1 MLERKHIFLLGL
13 VTLGV
18 LIYINT
24 NKKFD
29 MVEVEEPAS
38 EKKSFD
44 SSICPVDVPPTV
56 ELPLTLMPP
65 TRLGDGEPLPPNT
78 IKKNFSNVFN
88 LKPRLD
94 RKKNNF
100 L

>member
-1 MLERKHIFLLGL
+1 MLERKHLFLLGI

-24 NKKFD
+24 NKKID
-29 MVEVEEPAS
+29 MVEVEEPQTTD
-38 EKKSFD
+38 KKSFD
-44 SSICPVDVPPTV
+44 SST
-56 ELPLTLMPP
+56 LPLTLMPP
-65 TRLGDGEPLPPNT
+65 TRLGDGEPLPVNT

-94 RKKNNF
+94 RKSHNF

>member
-1 MLERKHIFLLGL
+1 MIERKHIFLVGL
-13 VTLGV
+13 ITLGV

-24 NKKFD
+24 NKKLY
-29 MVEVEEPAS
+29 MEEVEEPTS

-44 SSICPVDVPPTV
+44 STT
-56 ELPLTLMPP
+56 LPLTLMPP

-78 IKKNFSNVFN
+78 IKKNFSNIFN

>member
-1 MLERKHIFLLGL
+1 MLERKHLFLLGI

-18 LIYINT
+18 LIYVNS
-24 NKKFD
+24 NKKLD
-29 MVEVEEPAS
+29 MVEVEEPTT

-44 SSICPVDVPPTV
+44 SST
-56 ELPLTLMPP
+56 LPLTLMPP

-78 IKKNFSNVFN
+78 VKKNFSNVFN

-94 RKKNNF
+94 KKSNNF

>member
-18 LIYINT
+18 LIYVNS
-24 NKKFD
+24 NKKLD
-29 MVEVEEPAS
+29 MVEVEEPTT

-44 SSICPVDVPPTV
+44 SST
-56 ELPLTLMPP
+56 LPLTLMPP

-78 IKKNFSNVFN
+78 VKKNFSNIFN

>member
-18 LIYINT
+18 LIYVNS
-24 NKKFD
+24 NKKLD
-29 MVEVEEPAS
+29 MVEVEEPTT

-44 SSICPVDVPPTV
+44 STT
-56 ELPLTLMPP
+56 LPLTLMPP

-78 IKKNFSNVFN
+78 VKKNFSNVFN

>member
-1 MLERKHIFLLGL
+1 MLERKHIFLLSL

-18 LIYINT
+18 LIYVNS
-24 NKKFD
+24 NKKLD
-29 MVEVEEPAS
+29 MVEVEEPTS

-44 SSICPVDVPPTV
+44 SSA
-56 ELPLTLMPP
+56 LPLTLMPP

-78 IKKNFSNVFN
+78 VKKNFSNVFN

>member
-18 LIYINT
+18 LIYVNS
-24 NKKFD
+24 NKKMD
-29 MVEVEEPAS
+29 MIEVEEPTT

-44 SSICPVDVPPTV
+44 SSS
-56 ELPLTLMPP
+56 LPLTLMPP

-78 IKKNFSNVFN
+78 VKKNFSSVFN

-94 RKKNNF
+94 RKSNNF

>member
-1 MLERKHIFLLGL
+1 MLEKKHIFLLGI

-18 LIYINT
+18 LIYVNT
-24 NKKFD
+24 NKKLD
-29 MVEVEEPAS
+29 MVEVEEPTT

-44 SSICPVDVPPTV
+44 SST
-56 ELPLTLMPP
+56 LPLTLMPP

-78 IKKNFSNVFN
+78 VKKNFSNIFN

>member
-24 NKKFD
+24 NKKLD
-29 MVEVEEPAS
+29 MVEVEEPKDTEDTN

-44 SSICPVDVPPTV
+44 SST
-56 ELPLTLMPP
+56 LPLTLIPP

-78 IKKNFSNVFN
+78 VKKNFSNIFN

-94 RKKNNF
+94 RKKHNF

>member
-18 LIYINT
+18 LIYVNS
-24 NKKFD
+24 NKKLD
-29 MVEVEEPAS
+29 MVEVEEPTT

-44 SSICPVDVPPTV
+44 SST
-56 ELPLTLMPP
+56 LPLTLMPP

-78 IKKNFSNVFN
+78 VKKNFSNIFN

-100 L
+100 LW

>member
-1 MLERKHIFLLGL
+1 MLEKKHIFLLGI

-18 LIYINT
+18 LIYVNS
-24 NKKFD
+24 NKKMD
-29 MVEVEEPAS
+29 MVEVEEPTT

-44 SSICPVDVPPTV
+44 SST
-56 ELPLTLMPP
+56 LPLTLMPP
-65 TRLGDGEPLPPNT
+65 KRLGDGEPLPPNT
-78 IKKNFSNVFN
+78 VKKNFSNVFN

-94 RKKNNF
+94 KKSNNF

>member
-1 MLERKHIFLLGL
+1 MVERKHIFLLGI

-24 NKKFD
+24 NKKLE
-29 MVEVEEPAS
+29 MVEVEEPKDTT

-44 SSICPVDVPPTV
+44 SHT
-56 ELPLTLMPP
+56 LPLTLMPP

-78 IKKNFSNVFN
+78 VKKNFSNVFN